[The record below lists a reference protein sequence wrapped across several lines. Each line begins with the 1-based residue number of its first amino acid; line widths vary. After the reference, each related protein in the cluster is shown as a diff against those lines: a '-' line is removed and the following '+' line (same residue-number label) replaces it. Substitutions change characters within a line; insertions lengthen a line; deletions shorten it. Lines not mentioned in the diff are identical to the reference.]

1 MSRPGQ
7 LGPRGTCQLGPAAP
21 PRQRPSPMLI
31 SLAARLGGRPRR
43 EPPTFP
49 ARSPLASHCCCE
61 APRPLPEPSPLPAP
75 LPGAVQPTPPPP
87 LPRPPARRPP
97 SRGESQGH
105 SGVWLAREPRPRP
118 RVLGQDP
125 PTDPRFPIRP
135 VRTRATGQAW
145 CRTGP
150 ASSRKPP
157 GTLPPPLLSPAPK
170 VFGSNPRAGGEPLQA
185 LSSESGSSAVS
196 LGLSRERAGRG
207 SQTFGVYRLVEF
219 KKKYCRRTED
229 C

>member
-87 LPRPPARRPP
+87 LPRPPARSLRPGEKVRATVGCGWPGSQDLDPACSHRTLRLTLASP
-97 SRGESQGH
+97 S
-105 SGVWLAREPRPRP
+105 ARCGLGP
-118 RVLGQDP
+118 RVRLGGEQAP
-125 PTDPRFPIRP
+125 P
-135 VRTRATGQAW
+135 
-145 CRTGP
+145 
-150 ASSRKPP
+150 PP
-157 GTLPPPLLSPAPK
+157 GSRPGPFLLPSSHLPRRCSVPTRGP
-170 VFGSNPRAGGEPLQA
+170 VGSHC
-185 LSSESGSSAVS
+185 
-196 LGLSRERAGRG
+196 
-207 SQTFGVYRLVEF
+207 RL
-219 KKKYCRRTED
+219 
-229 C
+229 